1 MFSSADNLYAFA
13 LITEVVISQSKGDM
27 TQNITNEYFGDLL
40 KLKAIVQVNNSIADI
55 DNATQQNA
63 AMVKNSISSSTSLK
77 EQARSLKQLMIFFKI
92 NK

>member
-40 KLKAIVQVNNSIADI
+40 KLKAIVQVKNSIADI

-77 EQARSLKQLMIFFKI
+77 EQARSLKQLMSFFKI